1 MPETK
6 NNTSIER
13 PPIIVIMGHVDHGK
27 TTLLD
32 FIRKSNVVAGEA
44 GGITQHTSAYE
55 VEHKTKESGTK
66 KITFVDTPGH
76 AAFSDMRVRGAI
88 LADIAILVVSAEDG
102 VKTQTLEALEAIKS
116 AGIPFIIAINKI
128 DRPNADIEKTKNSL
142 LENQIYVEGYGGD
155 IPCLPISAKTGKG
168 VPELL
173 DMILLVAEVAEFKGN
188 PNVNAEGIV
197 VEANV
202 DSKKG
207 ITATLVITNGTLKKG
222 MCVVAEDCFAPV
234 RLLEDFSGKKIES
247 AQFSSPISIV
257 GWNKIPRV
265 GAIFTSCE
273 NKKEAEACALSCKK
287 DTTVS
292 PVLQNRSA
300 DDGFYIPVVLKA
312 DVAGTLEAV
321 KGEIKKVSTE
331 EAPIRVISVGVGA
344 ITENDIKMAAGTK
357 NAIVIGF
364 NTEADSGARILAEQ
378 SNVII
383 QTFNIVYKLTEWLEE
398 EVKNRKPKKEV
409 DEVVG
414 KIKVLKTFSRQK
426 DVEVLGGKVIEGS
439 VKTNGHIRIVRREN
453 IIGEGKILELQSQKI
468 KIGEVKEGTEFG
480 AQIESKMEIAAGD
493 ILEYFIKVIK

>member
-1 MPETK
+1 
-6 NNTSIER
+6 
-13 PPIIVIMGHVDHGK
+13 MGHVDHGK

-173 DMILLVAEVAEFKGN
+173 DMILLVAEMAELKGD
-188 PNVNAEGIV
+188 PTKTAEGIV

-207 ITATLVITNGTLKKG
+207 VTATLVITDGTLKQG
-222 MCVVAEDCFAPV
+222 MFVVAEDCFAPV
-234 RLLEDFSGKKIES
+234 RILEDFSGKKIES

-265 GAIFTSCE
+265 GAIFSSFE
-273 NKKEAEACALSCKK
+273 NKKEAELSALSFKK
-287 DTTVS
+287 DTSISAV
-292 PVLQNRSA
+292 QNRST

-321 KGEIKKVSTE
+321 KNEIKKVSTE
-331 EAPIRVISVGVGA
+331 EAPVRVISIGVGA

-364 NTEADSGARILAEQ
+364 NTEADNQARLLAEQ

-383 QTFNIVYKLTEWLEE
+383 KTFNIVYKLTEWLEE
-398 EVKNRKPKKEV
+398 EVKTRKPKKEV

-426 DVEVLGGKVIEGS
+426 DVEVLGGKVVEGN

-468 KIGEVKEGTEFG
+468 KISEVKEGTEFG
-480 AQIESKMEIAAGD
+480 AQIESKIEIAAGD